1 MSGFLLAIGVNI
13 FLTLISGG
21 FIWYSRQIP
30 GPASLAIVQA
40 GMFVKLMLGGTIALA
55 VIKLTNVNV
64 IAFGMTMGV
73 YACVA
78 FPIIAYLMVK
88 NDFTQRQ

>member
-1 MSGFLLAIGVNI
+1 
-13 FLTLISGG
+13 
-21 FIWYSRQIP
+21 
-30 GPASLAIVQA
+30 
-40 GMFVKLMLGGTIALA
+40 MLGGTIALA